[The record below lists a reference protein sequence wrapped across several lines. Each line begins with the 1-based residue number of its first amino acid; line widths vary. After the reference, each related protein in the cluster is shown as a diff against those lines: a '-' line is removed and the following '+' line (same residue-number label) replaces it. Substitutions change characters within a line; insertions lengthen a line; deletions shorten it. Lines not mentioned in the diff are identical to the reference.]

1 MRFLSVCSGEADVE
15 ITQLKRHLVCLKVVS
30 IPRPGQLLTGADDG
44 LCSSQDPSV
53 HDLAHQEA
61 VRLEKW
67 RRLRVQS
74 TRCLQAWR
82 QGFKLSPRYSTDPH
96 DVDVIRLQRI
106 LEDVFLKVF
115 SIPASTLIAHFCFIS
130 KPVIIQMHVCHHY
143 PLVLYSERSHG
154 S

>member
-1 MRFLSVCSGEADVE
+1 MLKLKLSLPFTPCFFFHFANFRPMRFLSVCSGEADVE

-67 RRLRVQS
+67 RRLPVPG
-74 TRCLQAWR
+74 A
-82 QGFKLSPRYSTDPH
+82 Y
-96 DVDVIRLQRI
+96 RL
-106 LEDVFLKVF
+106 DDKV
-115 SIPASTLIAHFCFIS
+115 LN
-130 KPVIIQMHVCHHY
+130 CHPDTQPIHMI
-143 PLVLYSERSHG
+143 
-154 S
+154 